1 MLNWEKTVHAQI
13 EMSIVKEKS
22 CRDKNSNYQSFSN
35 EKADYLK

>member
-22 CRDKNSNYQSFSN
+22 WRDKNRKYQSFFN